1 MSDDLQQVAEC
12 SGRKCGLYLQLHIG
26 TLRMFGGWVMMVPND
41 DNG

>member
-26 TLRMFGGWVMMVPND
+26 TLRMFGVWVMMVPND

>member
-12 SGRKCGLYLQLHIG
+12 SGRKCGLYLQLYIG
-26 TLRMFGGWVMMVPND
+26 TWGMFGGGMMVPND